1 MKVTLSLLRK
11 WRFRQLLRRGKK
23 EKAYAGRESINVR
36 QIGKK
41 IQPNEQEIGKNTFN
55 IKKQNEEEI

>member
-11 WRFRQLLRRGKK
+11 WRSRQLLRRGKK

-36 QIGKK
+36 QKGKK
-41 IQPNEQEIGKNTFN
+41 IHLTISTYD
-55 IKKQNEEEI
+55 IKEQNEGEI